1 MNLLILLVVTF
12 FLIVS
17 YQKTIVVMAPL
28 MVLLSMFTIPFVHL
42 TTISLADLL
51 VIIALVLFP
60 IHFSIR
66 DIKQYPFHLCT
77 IVMAV
82 AFVGSNC
89 FGYEKKWILSCAKIF
104 TIYVYPMLLWLC
116 LKDKSRIRLFER
128 SMLCFAVPL
137 ILYAF
142 FEVITVSNPILDML
156 NKAGELMDTVSIS
169 SQIRYGLKRAQSFL
183 PLYGAFGYT
192 VGSFALIMLYLRFKE
207 KNSLMKGP
215 AIMVLI
221 AALFLGVLLT
231 GTRSVMVSVAVGALL
246 FYPILKKY
254 FSIAVFLIPIVC
266 FVAFSFSFFGD
277 VLSSFSDTQSVEGSN
292 SDMRMEQLAISLYYF
307 LQNPIFGNGPTFT
320 FTVATQ
326 VDAGLLGA
334 ESVWFVYLIEY
345 GIVGAVALLFTM
357 LFSIIYLWRKGLQ
370 PFIFIVL
377 MFLANKTLSSMPG
390 ISEGYFLIYIVF
402 LVRFTSIENNIRF
415 VVNYLKIKN
424 AKALDNNSD
433 L

>member
-1 MNLLILLVVTF
+1 
-12 FLIVS
+12 
-17 YQKTIVVMAPL
+17 
-28 MVLLSMFTIPFVHL
+28 
-42 TTISLADLL
+42 
-51 VIIALVLFP
+51 
-60 IHFSIR
+60 
-66 DIKQYPFHLCT
+66 
-77 IVMAV
+77 
-82 AFVGSNC
+82 
-89 FGYEKKWILSCAKIF
+89 
-104 TIYVYPMLLWLC
+104 MLLWLC